1 MAHNCHGKRI
11 NLTTER
17 ITSRQKK
24 LPHGKRTTS
33 RQGNYLAAK
42 IITLFFLPCGYFF
55 AVTVVGH
62 CTNVIQTLDAP
73 FCLSGR
79 KPESKL
85 KRFYSWFC
93 GYDAETEEAKRAA
106 HEQHERLATITS
118 LERNPYAE
126 TFLNI
131 NVIIILAVGLYLYI
145 FFSI

>member
-1 MAHNCHGKRI
+1 MIHLHLVFQERPQYSLLLSHCL
-11 NLTTER
+11 LTR
-17 ITSRQKK
+17 H
-24 LPHGKRTTS
+24 L
-33 RQGNYLAAK
+33 
-42 IITLFFLPCGYFF
+42 
-55 AVTVVGH
+55 
-62 CTNVIQTLDAP
+62 
-73 FCLSGR
+73 CLSGR

-106 HEQHERLATITS
+106 HEQHERLAMITS

>member
-1 MAHNCHGKRI
+1 MSVVSDYGALLLCRYIARVNQ
-11 NLTTER
+11 
-17 ITSRQKK
+17 TSR
-24 LPHGKRTTS
+24 
-33 RQGNYLAAK
+33 
-42 IITLFFLPCGYFF
+42 
-55 AVTVVGH
+55 
-62 CTNVIQTLDAP
+62 AP

-79 KPESKL
+79 KPAESKI
-85 KRFYSWFC
+85 KRLYSWFC

-106 HEQHERLATITS
+106 HEQHERLAMITS

>member
-1 MAHNCHGKRI
+1 VN
-11 NLTTER
+11 
-17 ITSRQKK
+17 
-24 LPHGKRTTS
+24 
-33 RQGNYLAAK
+33 
-42 IITLFFLPCGYFF
+42 
-55 AVTVVGH
+55 
-62 CTNVIQTLDAP
+62 QTLHASLY
-73 FCLSGR
+73 LSGR

-93 GYDAETEEAKRAA
+93 GYNAETEEAKRAA
-106 HEQHERLATITS
+106 HEQHERLAMITS